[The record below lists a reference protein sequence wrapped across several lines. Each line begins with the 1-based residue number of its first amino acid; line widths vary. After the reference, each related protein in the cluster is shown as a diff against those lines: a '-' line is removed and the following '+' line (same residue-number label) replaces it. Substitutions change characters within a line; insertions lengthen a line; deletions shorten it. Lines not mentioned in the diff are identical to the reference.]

1 LYDDDELVADGDLLL
16 TSDNEP
22 ITYNEAADHKE
33 WMRTMSKELKSIT
46 DKMWTLTDALP
57 GVKPIGLKWVFKI
70 QRDADGYI
78 TRHKAR
84 LVAKGYVQHAGVDFD
99 EVFTLVVRLESV

>member
-1 LYDDDELVADGDLLL
+1 MSSSHLLL
-16 TSDNEP
+16 TADNEP
-22 ITYNEAADHKE
+22 TTYNEAVDHKE
-33 WMRTMSKELKSIT
+33 WMRAMSKELKSIT
-46 DKMWTLTDALP
+46 DKMWTLTDTLP

-70 QRDADGYI
+70 KHDADGYI

-99 EVFTLVVRLESV
+99 EVFTPVVRLESV

>member
-1 LYDDDELVADGDLLL
+1 MSSSHLPL
-16 TSDNEP
+16 TADNEP
-22 ITYNEAADHKE
+22 TTYNEAVDHKE
-33 WMRTMSKELKSIT
+33 WMRAMSKELKSIT
-46 DKMWTLTDALP
+46 NNKMWTLTDAPP

-70 QRDADGYI
+70 KRDADGYI